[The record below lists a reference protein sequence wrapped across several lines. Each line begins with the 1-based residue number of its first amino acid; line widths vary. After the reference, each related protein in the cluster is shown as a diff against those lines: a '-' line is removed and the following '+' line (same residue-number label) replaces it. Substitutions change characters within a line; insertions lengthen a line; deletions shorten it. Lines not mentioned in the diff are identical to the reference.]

1 MSDFLKNYD
10 AITDSQLRTC
20 VKLLGKLLGNAIKSH
35 AGKEVYTAVE
45 KLRKGFI
52 SLQENNDKKQHD
64 QLIKYID
71 GLDPN
76 VLKNVIRAFSKY
88 FALVNVAEEAY
99 QHIHRESK
107 IKSGKSGSALWEG
120 SFDHMLKDCKL
131 NGITTSDLQKLY
143 ESLQFVPV
151 FTAHPTEAMRRS
163 KMEATRRIFATIL
176 ELHDYRGQSIRKEEI
191 VKKLEAQILI
201 LWKTDEVRMKKPTV
215 EDEVRNGL
223 YYFNTSLFKAVPQMY
238 RDLENATKRIYC
250 DSLSISSIKV
260 PSFLRFG
267 SWIGGDRDGNPY
279 VTPEVTQKAVYM
291 HAKTALK
298 EYIKRAQKLS
308 LFMTHCDQLM
318 HPSDD
323 FKNSLIKDNKYIK
336 EAFYK
341 KSSDFPKEPYRRKFK
356 IIGYRLKQSLQR
368 IIDLQEGKKSINRPN
383 IYTCEKELLQDL
395 YTIRES
401 LKADGDTVLLEFG
414 LDDFIRLVET
424 FGFFLVNLDIREEST
439 KHSRV
444 ISALVKQINNKDY
457 DSMDETEKVT
467 LLTNMLTG
475 KDYDMTK
482 YYDLL
487 SDDLKQIV
495 DVFDTMIL
503 LRDQVSAEAFGHYI
517 ISMTHDAS
525 HVLEVLVIAKMVG
538 LAGEKEDGELFCD
551 ILITPLFETIDD
563 LARIKNILESLF
575 SNDAY
580 KKFLQC
586 HQDNLQ
592 EVMLGYSDSCKDG
605 GILASSFGLYEAQ
618 QEIIEIS
625 NKYGVECKIFHGRGG
640 TVGRGGGPTHNSILA
655 QPAKTVNGKIK
666 ITEQGEVLSYKY
678 AQYETACYELE
689 MAIGGLIKASQ
700 HIVVEQKS
708 DTSDFEKVM
717 KDMTKKGEDAYRD
730 LTDKTPGVTD
740 YFYEATPVQELGE
753 LNIGSRPSHR
763 AVGERSRYSIRA
775 IPWVFGWSLS
785 RHTLPAWYG
794 LGSAMNKIYKENGI
808 EVLQKMYNEWPFFR
822 MMIDNIGQAIAK
834 ADLAIAKDY
843 ATLAKDQKA
852 SNNII
857 KKIEDEYNLTEQLM
871 LQITKSKRLLE
882 DNKKLALSLYRR
894 KPYMDPLNYIQV
906 MLLRKHRN
914 ATSHEESIFNP
925 LLRTIHAIA
934 AGLRNTG

>member
-10 AITDSQLRTC
+10 AITDTQLRSC
-20 VKLLGKLLGNAIKSH
+20 VKLLGKLLGNAITAH

-52 SLQENNDKKQHD
+52 NLQENKDQKKHD
-64 QLIKYID
+64 QLINYIEK
-71 GLDPN
+71 LDPE
-76 VLKNVIRAFSKY
+76 VLKNVVRSFSKY

-99 QHIHRESK
+99 QHIHRES
-107 IKSGKSGSALWEG
+107 ILKSGKAGSSLWEG
-120 SFDHMLKDCKL
+120 SFDHMLKDCKT
-131 NGITTSDLQKLY
+131 NGITTSGLQKLY
-143 ESLQFVPV
+143 NSLQFVPV

-176 ELHDYRGQSIRKEEI
+176 ELHTYRAQSIRKEEI
-191 VKKLEAQILI
+191 IKKLEAQILI

-238 RDLENATKRIYC
+238 RDLENATRRIYC
-250 DSLSISSIKV
+250 DSLTVNSIKV

-267 SWIGGDRDGNPY
+267 SWIGGDRDGNPF
-279 VTPEVTQKAVYM
+279 VTPAVTQKAVYM
-291 HAKTALK
+291 HSKTALK
-298 EYIKRAQKLS
+298 EYITRAKELS
-308 LFMTHCDQLM
+308 LFMTHSDQLM
-318 HPSDD
+318 KPSAD
-323 FKNSLIKDNKYIK
+323 FIESLQKDNKFLK

-341 KSSDFPKEPYRRKFK
+341 KSNDFPKEPYRRKFN
-356 IIGYRLKQSLQR
+356 IISYRLAESLKRITEFQSG
-368 IIDLQEGKKSINRPN
+368 EINVDKEN
-383 IYTCEKELLQDL
+383 AYSCEKELLEDL
-395 YTIRES
+395 YIIRES
-401 LKADGDTVLLEFG
+401 LKQDGDIALLEFG

-439 KHSRV
+439 RHTNV
-444 ISALVKQINNKDY
+444 VSALVKQAKSKNY
-457 DSMDETEKVT
+457 DDMSEDEKITLLSSMLTEKET
-467 LLTNMLTG
+467 Y
-475 KDYDMTK
+475 KDNYQ
-482 YYDLL
+482 LL
-487 SDDLKQIV
+487 SDDLKTIV
-495 DVFDTMIL
+495 DVFKTMIL
-503 LRDQVSAEAFGHYI
+503 LRDQVSQEAFGHYI

-525 HVLEVLVIAKMVG
+525 HVLEVMLIAKMVG
-538 LAGEKEDGELFCD
+538 LIGEKENGEVFCN
-551 ILITPLFETIDD
+551 ILITPLFETVDD
-563 LARIKNILESLF
+563 LARINIILESLF
-575 SNDAY
+575 SNEVY
-580 KKFLQC
+580 IKFLQC
-586 HQDNLQ
+586 HEDNLQ

-605 GILASSFGLYEAQ
+605 GILASSYGLYEAQ
-618 QEIIEIS
+618 QQIIEIS
-625 NKYGVECKIFHGRGG
+625 NKYKIECKIFHGRGG

-700 HIVVEQKS
+700 HIVVEQAS
-708 DTSDFEKVM
+708 DTSSYEKIM
-717 KDMTKKGEDAYRD
+717 KDMSEKGEIKYRD
-730 LTDKTPGVTD
+730 LTDKTPGLID

-763 AVGERSRYSIRA
+763 SNGERSRYSIRA

-785 RHTLPAWYG
+785 RNTLPAWYG
-794 LGSAMNKIYKENGI
+794 LGSALNKIYEEHGI
-808 EVLQKMYNEWPFFR
+808 EILQEMYKEWPFFH

-834 ADLAIAKDY
+834 ADLAISKDY
-843 ATLAKDQKA
+843 ATLANDQETAGK
-852 SNNII
+852 IF
-857 KKIEDEYNLTEQLM
+857 KKIEEEYKLTESLM
-871 LQITKSKRLLE
+871 LQIIDTHRLLA

-914 ATSHEESIFNP
+914 SDSRDEAVFNP

>member
-10 AITDSQLRTC
+10 AITDTQLRSC
-20 VKLLGKLLGNAIKSH
+20 VKLLGKLLGNAITAH

-52 SLQENNDKKQHD
+52 NLQENKDQKKHD
-64 QLIKYID
+64 QLINYIEK
-71 GLDPN
+71 LDPE
-76 VLKNVIRAFSKY
+76 VLKNVVRSFSKY

-99 QHIHRESK
+99 QHIHRES
-107 IKSGKSGSALWEG
+107 ILKSGKAGSSLWEG
-120 SFDHMLKDCKL
+120 SFDHMLKDCKT
-131 NGITTSDLQKLY
+131 NGITTSGLQKLY
-143 ESLQFVPV
+143 NSLQFVPV

-176 ELHDYRGQSIRKEEI
+176 ELHTYRAQSIRKEEI
-191 VKKLEAQILI
+191 IKKLEAQILI

-238 RDLENATKRIYC
+238 RDLENATRRIYC
-250 DSLSISSIKV
+250 DSLTVNSIKV

-267 SWIGGDRDGNPY
+267 SWIGGDRDGNPF
-279 VTPEVTQKAVYM
+279 VTPAVTQKAVYM
-291 HAKTALK
+291 HSKTALK
-298 EYIKRAQKLS
+298 EYITRAKELS
-308 LFMTHCDQLM
+308 LFMTHSDQLM
-318 HPSDD
+318 KPSAD
-323 FKNSLIKDNKYIK
+323 FIESLEKDNKFLK

-341 KSSDFPKEPYRRKFK
+341 KSNDFPKEPYRRKFN
-356 IIGYRLKQSLQR
+356 IISYRLAESLKRITEFQSG
-368 IIDLQEGKKSINRPN
+368 EINVDKEN
-383 IYTCEKELLQDL
+383 AYSCEKELLEDL
-395 YTIRES
+395 YIIRES
-401 LKADGDTVLLEFG
+401 LKQDGDIALLEFG

-439 KHSRV
+439 RHTNV
-444 ISALVKQINNKDY
+444 VSALVKQAKSKNY
-457 DSMDETEKVT
+457 DDMSEDEKITLLSSMLTEKET
-467 LLTNMLTG
+467 Y
-475 KDYDMTK
+475 KDNYQ
-482 YYDLL
+482 LL
-487 SDDLKQIV
+487 SDDLKTIV
-495 DVFDTMIL
+495 DVFKTMIL
-503 LRDQVSAEAFGHYI
+503 LRDQVSQEAFGHYI

-525 HVLEVLVIAKMVG
+525 HVLEVMLIAKMVG
-538 LAGEKEDGELFCD
+538 LIGEKENGEVFCN
-551 ILITPLFETIDD
+551 ILITPLFETVDD
-563 LARIKNILESLF
+563 LARINIILESLF
-575 SNDAY
+575 SNEVY
-580 KKFLQC
+580 IKFLQC
-586 HQDNLQ
+586 HEDNLQ

-605 GILASSFGLYEAQ
+605 GILASSYGLYEAQ
-618 QEIIEIS
+618 QQIIEIS
-625 NKYGVECKIFHGRGG
+625 NKYKIECKIFHGRGG

-700 HIVVEQKS
+700 HIVVEQAS
-708 DTSDFEKVM
+708 DTSSYEKIM
-717 KDMTKKGEDAYRD
+717 KDMSEKGEIKYRD
-730 LTDKTPGVTD
+730 LTDKTPGLID

-763 AVGERSRYSIRA
+763 SNGERSRYSIRA

-785 RHTLPAWYG
+785 RNTLPAWYG
-794 LGSAMNKIYKENGI
+794 LGSALNKIYEKHGI
-808 EVLQKMYNEWPFFR
+808 EILQEMYKEWPFFH

-834 ADLAIAKDY
+834 ADLAISKDY
-843 ATLAKDQKA
+843 ATLANDQETARK
-852 SNNII
+852 IF
-857 KKIEDEYNLTEQLM
+857 KKIEEEYKLTESLM
-871 LQITKSKRLLE
+871 LQIIDTHRLLA

-914 ATSHEESIFNP
+914 SDSRDEAVFNP

>member
-10 AITDSQLRTC
+10 AITDSQLRSC

-35 AGKEVYTAVE
+35 AGKHVYLVVE
-45 KLRKGFI
+45 KLRKGFVN
-52 SLQENNDKKQHD
+52 LQENHDEKQHD
-64 QLIKYID
+64 QLIAYIEK
-71 GLDPN
+71 LDPDVLTN
-76 VLKNVIRAFSKY
+76 VVRSFSKY

-99 QHIHRESK
+99 QHIHRESI
-107 IKSGKSGSALWEG
+107 IKSGKSGSALWQG
-120 SFDHMLKDCKL
+120 SFDHTLKDCKL
-131 NGITTSDLQKLY
+131 HGITINDLQKLY
-143 ESLQFVPV
+143 DSLQFIPV

-176 ELHDYRGQSIRKEEI
+176 ELHEYRGQSIRKEEI
-191 VKKLEAQILI
+191 IKKLEAQILI

-250 DSLSISSIKV
+250 DSMSVNSVRV

-291 HAKTALK
+291 HAKTAFK

-308 LFMTHCDQLM
+308 LFMTHSDQLM
-318 HPSDD
+318 NLSGD
-323 FKNSLIKDNKYIK
+323 FIKSLDKDKKFIK
-336 EAFYK
+336 EVFRK
-341 KSSDFPKEPYRRKFK
+341 KSSDFQKEPYRRKFK
-356 IIGYRLKQSLQR
+356 IINYRLDESLKR
-368 IIDLQEGKKSINRPN
+368 IIELQEGKMSPKRPDA
-383 IYTCEKELLQDL
+383 YSCEKELLDDL
-395 YTIRES
+395 YIIRES
-401 LKADGDTVLLEFG
+401 LKQDGDSVLLEFG

-439 KHSRV
+439 KHTQVVSEL
-444 ISALVKQINNKDY
+444 IKNIKNKDY
-457 DSMDETEKVT
+457 KNLDEDEKVS
-467 LLTNMLTG
+467 LLTKMLVEDG
-475 KDYDMTK
+475 NFCESYEQ
-482 YYDLL
+482 L
-487 SDDLKQIV
+487 SENSRKIV
-495 DVFDTMIL
+495 DVFKTMIL
-503 LRDQVSAEAFGHYI
+503 LREQVSPEAFGHYI
-517 ISMTHDAS
+517 VSMTHDAS
-525 HVLEVLVIAKMVG
+525 HVLEVMLIAKMVG
-538 LAGEKEDGELFCD
+538 LVGKHKNGKYFCD

-575 SNDAY
+575 SNDIY

-586 HQDNLQ
+586 HEDNLQ

-605 GILASSFGLYEAQ
+605 GILASSYGLYEAQ

-625 NKYGVECKIFHGRGG
+625 KKYNIECKIFHGRGG

-700 HIVVEQKS
+700 HIVVDQKS
-708 DTSDFEKVM
+708 DTKEYEKIM
-717 KDMTKKGEDAYRD
+717 KDMTLKGEDEYRA
-730 LTDKTPGVTD
+730 LTDRTPGLTD
-740 YFYEATPVQELGE
+740 YFYEATPVQELAE

-763 AVGERSRYSIRA
+763 EKGERSRYSIRA

-794 LGSAMNKIYKENGI
+794 LGTALDKIYKENGI
-808 EVLQKMYNEWPFFR
+808 KVLQKMYSDWPFFH

-834 ADLAIAKDY
+834 ADLSIAKDY
-843 ATLAKDQKA
+843 ATLANDQKTA
-852 SNNII
+852 GQIV
-857 KKIEDEYNLTEQLM
+857 KKIEKEYNLTENLM
-871 LQITKSKRLLE
+871 LQIIESERLLA

-914 ATSHEESIFNP
+914 AKTHDEIIFNP

>member
-10 AITDSQLRTC
+10 AITDTQLRSC
-20 VKLLGKLLGNAIKSH
+20 VKLLGKLLGNAITAH

-52 SLQENNDKKQHD
+52 NLQENKDQKKHD
-64 QLIKYID
+64 QLINYIEK
-71 GLDPN
+71 LDPE
-76 VLKNVIRAFSKY
+76 VLKNVVRSFSKY

-99 QHIHRESK
+99 QHIHRES
-107 IKSGKSGSALWEG
+107 ILKSGKAGSSLWEG
-120 SFDHMLKDCKL
+120 SFDHMLKDCKT
-131 NGITTSDLQKLY
+131 NGITTSGLQKLY
-143 ESLQFVPV
+143 NSLQFVPV

-176 ELHDYRGQSIRKEEI
+176 ELHTYRAQSIRKEEI

-238 RDLENATKRIYC
+238 RDLENATRRIYC
-250 DSLSISSIKV
+250 DSLTVNSIKV

-267 SWIGGDRDGNPY
+267 SWIGGDRDGNPF
-279 VTPEVTQKAVYM
+279 VTPAVTQKAVYM
-291 HAKTALK
+291 HSKTALK
-298 EYIKRAQKLS
+298 EYITRAKELS
-308 LFMTHCDQLM
+308 LFMTHSDQLM
-318 HPSDD
+318 KPSAD
-323 FKNSLIKDNKYIK
+323 FIESLQKDNKFLK
-336 EAFYK
+336 EAFFK
-341 KSSDFPKEPYRRKFK
+341 KSNDFPKEPYRRKFN
-356 IIGYRLKQSLQR
+356 IISYRLAESLKRITEFQSGEMNV
-368 IIDLQEGKKSINRPN
+368 DKENAYS
-383 IYTCEKELLQDL
+383 CEKELLEDL
-395 YTIRES
+395 YIIRES
-401 LKADGDTVLLEFG
+401 LKQDGDIALLEFG

-439 KHSRV
+439 RHTNV
-444 ISALVKQINNKDY
+444 VSALVKQAKSKNYNDMSEDEKITLLS
-457 DSMDETEKVT
+457 SMLTEKET
-467 LLTNMLTG
+467 Y
-475 KDYDMTK
+475 KDNYQ
-482 YYDLL
+482 LL
-487 SDDLKQIV
+487 SDDLKTIV
-495 DVFDTMIL
+495 DVFKTMIL
-503 LRDQVSAEAFGHYI
+503 LRGQVSQEAFGHYI

-525 HVLEVLVIAKMVG
+525 HVLEVMLIAKMVG
-538 LAGEKEDGELFCD
+538 LIGEKENGEAFCN
-551 ILITPLFETIDD
+551 ILITPLFETVDD
-563 LARIKNILESLF
+563 LARINIILESLF
-575 SNDAY
+575 SNEVY
-580 KKFLQC
+580 IKFLQC
-586 HQDNLQ
+586 HEDNLQ

-605 GILASSFGLYEAQ
+605 GILASSYGLYEAQ
-618 QEIIEIS
+618 QQIIEIS
-625 NKYGVECKIFHGRGG
+625 NKYKIECKIFHGRGG

-700 HIVVEQKS
+700 HIVVEQAS
-708 DTSDFEKVM
+708 DTSSYEKIM
-717 KDMTKKGEDAYRD
+717 KEMSEKGENKYRD
-730 LTDKTPGVTD
+730 LTDKTPGLID

-763 AVGERSRYSIRA
+763 SNGERSRYSIRA

-785 RHTLPAWYG
+785 RNTLPAWYG
-794 LGSAMNKIYKENGI
+794 LGSALNKIYDEHGI
-808 EVLQKMYNEWPFFR
+808 EILQEMYKEWPFFH

-834 ADLAIAKDY
+834 ADLAISKDY
-843 ATLAKDQKA
+843 ATLANDQETAGK
-852 SNNII
+852 IF
-857 KKIEDEYNLTEQLM
+857 KKIEEEYKLTESLM
-871 LQITKSKRLLE
+871 LQIIDTHRLLA

-914 ATSHEESIFNP
+914 SDSRDEAVFNP